1 MKALMIAFG
10 LSCCVPTAL
19 AQGGGQAGQSDVP
32 EPPMLPPQVESG
44 EALEP
49 EVTIIETDKEII
61 QEYRV
66 NGRLYM
72 VRITPRAGPPY
83 YLLDLDGDGEL
94 DVEEDDISNMSI
106 PQWVLF
112 RW

>member
-1 MKALMIAFG
+1 MRAFMLITG
-10 LSCCVPTAL
+10 LVCCVPVAL
-19 AQGGGQAGQSDVP
+19 AQDAGRVGPSDVP

-49 EVTIIETDKEII
+49 EVTIIQTDKEII

-72 VRITPRAGPPY
+72 VRITPQAGPPY
-83 YLLDLDGDGEL
+83 YLLDLDGDGQL
-94 DVEEDDISNMSI
+94 DVEEDDISNISI